1 MRARVCAAA
10 PAHCCCCLHPG
21 LPIPTTPSDYIYHCT
36 SALRAPHSG
45 ASLLALYRV
54 RPPRTVD
61 TAQATLLLLAFL
73 PFCRPGQAGRQTR
86 STEFRS
92 LFSYT
97 TPYLSSARKKPRT
110 LYACSQQCWACC
122 SDGRSSATQDGK
134 LSRTDHRARVHGTM
148 WVPALLVFCLC
159 GGAVGQLSAPVAHDG
174 HVSTDGNKFLQN
186 SATLD
191 SGAL

>member
-1 MRARVCAAA
+1 MPRPLPTAAA
-10 PAHCCCCLHPG
+10 AYILGCPSPPPHQTTSTTAHQHCGLHIAG
-21 LPIPTTPSDYIYHCT
+21 HRCSLYIAYAHHARWTPH
-36 SALRAPHSG
+36 
-45 ASLLALYRV
+45 
-54 RPPRTVD
+54 RPLCSCSRSC
-61 TAQATLLLLAFL
+61 
-73 PFCRPGQAGRQTR
+73 PFAEPGQAGRQTR

-97 TPYLSSARKKPRT
+97 TPHLSSARKKPRT